1 MKQQHLIVYPNCSKG
16 GVTSVIRGRAAA
28 HPDHEFHAIFFND
41 KGGLNAFAD
50 LENVHV
56 RIVRKDRLAKY
67 IAFIL
72 AQREYATASFL
83 SCPQIFNDVEVPE
96 TTRTDYEFHS
106 SDLQVIQNE
115 LDKLNLDRAERIVT
129 PSAYMASQLRPM
141 LAPHLQTKV
150 AVEPNLVDTNIFCS
164 RESGASQV
172 VHADRIPLVWVGR
185 FDKGKGYRYFLR
197 LLRSLPEEYFG
208 IMVASFEQGPE
219 RAAEFLGEAAY
230 DRVDDRIQMLLNQPQ
245 REMAQIYQDAAEEG
259 GALVSTSL
267 LESFGYTVA
276 EALECGLPVAAF
288 DLPALRERNASAE
301 SMRFADIG
309 DVQELRD
316 AVLAV
321 TTS

>member
-1 MKQQHLIVYPNCSKG
+1 MKQHHLIVYPNCSKG

-28 HPDHEFHAIFFND
+28 HPDQEFHAIFMYD
-41 KGGLNAFAD
+41 KGGVNAFSD
-50 LENVHV
+50 LENVHI
-56 RIVRKDRLAKY
+56 RIVRKDRIIWYLTHVMGK
-67 IAFIL
+67 FD
-72 AQREYATASFL
+72 YATASFL
-83 SCPQIFNDVEVPE
+83 SCPDVFNEIQVSR

-115 LDKLNLDRAERIVT
+115 LDNLKLDNADRIVT
-129 PSAYMASQLRPM
+129 PSEYMASQLRPM
-141 LAPHLQTKV
+141 VAKHLQLKV
-150 AVEPNLVDTNIFCS
+150 AVEPNLVDTSIFCAQDEDS
-164 RESGASQV
+164 TRTDSS
-172 VHADRIPLVWVGR
+172 HRIPLVWVGR

-197 LLRSLPEEYFG
+197 MLRSLPDNYYG

-230 DRVDDRIQMLLNQPQ
+230 DRVDDRIQLLLNQPQ
-245 REMAQIYQDAAEEG
+245 IEMARIYREAAAAG

-288 DLPALRERNASAE
+288 DLPALRERGASPGKI
-301 SMRFADIG
+301 RFADIG

-316 AVLAV
+316 AVRFV
-321 TTS
+321 TNR